1 MFNFRMSLIKLKN
14 YKLVGL
20 FVIMVNILTKSL
32 THFIRDKIKRKEVRN
47 ILLYNK
53 LSAQSE
59 IKGKK
64 YKINGK
70 NNKIIIVDNGKEREL
85 KTEEIVDG
93 INIEINGNN
102 NILKIQL
109 PIKADIYL
117 YK

>member
-1 MFNFRMSLIKLKN
+1 
-14 YKLVGL
+14 
-20 FVIMVNILTKSL
+20 MVNILTKSL